1 MGTIG
6 RIAVSLEAEY
16 ASFTQGTQQ
25 AAGDITHLGATAE
38 LASGGISSFFQSFTE
53 GLGIGTGIEVAKAGF
68 EALSEAVGESIAKVR
83 EWVGES
89 LKTQQAAVR
98 TAAALHVHVDTLEGL
113 EAAGKRAGIGTDE
126 LSEALAK
133 TNHAIGEAASKGGE
147 GADALKK
154 LGLSA
159 KTLASESLDKGIG
172 QIADALKN
180 IKNPAEQAA
189 AAGGIFGERLGP
201 KLLPLL
207 NQGSAG
213 IAKITEEAKK
223 AGVALDDVDAGKLAA
238 AQASLDEVGEHFEGL
253 KNQLTI
259 ALAPAIKAIADG
271 IISIL
276 PPADKVKEFLM
287 NAFNS
292 IVLSIAETQ
301 DNLKGLEVGLLKL
314 ASIALKV
321 SEVTGVGYL
330 LGAGSAAAA
339 LDHVADSLDH
349 KGSAA
354 EAAAHWLQDIQD
366 NAANAGKA
374 LESGIDQPIAAI
386 TNHIQDNTDKIQ
398 EALQKLHDSVA
409 QFGLT
414 EGQKDILSLKHLG
427 ADNFDLNT
435 ANDLNNQLNHLEQ
448 HKKDLA
454 EAKHLIEES
463 ISPLDKYKQLVDETG
478 KLWAEHLLT
487 AKQRMDL
494 LNKAQDELNKKQH
507 ADDKHSSAEVRRF
520 DFNLGKT
527 SKPGGLQGQILETE
541 KRHALATDRIKF
553 IQEQFYNNML
563 NKPQVVLYNF

>member
-1 MGTIG
+1 
-6 RIAVSLEAEY
+6 
-16 ASFTQGTQQ
+16 
-25 AAGDITHLGATAE
+25 
-38 LASGGISSFFQSFTE
+38 
-53 GLGIGTGIEVAKAGF
+53 
-68 EALSEAVGESIAKVR
+68 
-83 EWVGES
+83 
-89 LKTQQAAVR
+89 
-98 TAAALHVHVDTLEGL
+98 
-113 EAAGKRAGIGTDE
+113 
-126 LSEALAK
+126 
-133 TNHAIGEAASKGGE
+133 
-147 GADALKK
+147 
-154 LGLSA
+154 
-159 KTLASESLDKGIG
+159 
-172 QIADALKN
+172 
-180 IKNPAEQAA
+180 
-189 AAGGIFGERLGP
+189 
-201 KLLPLL
+201 
-207 NQGSAG
+207 
-213 IAKITEEAKK
+213 
-223 AGVALDDVDAGKLAA
+223 
-238 AQASLDEVGEHFEGL
+238 
-253 KNQLTI
+253 
-259 ALAPAIKAIADG
+259 
-271 IISIL
+271 
-276 PPADKVKEFLM
+276 
-287 NAFNS
+287 
-292 IVLSIAETQ
+292 
-301 DNLKGLEVGLLKL
+301 VGLLKL